1 MPTRLRQLGHL
12 LVHVRAVAT
21 GRSRTDPYLRRSLPH
36 YSVFVEGPVAAR
48 ACDADRDR
56 AVGLLRAGLADGRL
70 SHDTFLLRLDAAL
83 RAKTKPTLARLTAD
97 LRSPTTPL
105 RRLRDLVSGSGTSS
119 DSRSSPATAHCRIS
133 LPSLDAST
141 LVIGRRNY
149 CDVVLLDETV
159 SRVHASLAWS
169 DGQWV
174 VTDRGSKNGTWV
186 NGRRIWG
193 NCTVEPGDSLRLGR
207 VRVLLTEPRQQRSAV

>member
-1 MPTRLRQLGHL
+1 
-12 LVHVRAVAT
+12 
-21 GRSRTDPYLRRSLPH
+21 
-36 YSVFVEGPVAAR
+36 VEEPAGR

-56 AVGLLRAGLADGRL
+56 AVSLLRAGLGDGRL
-70 SHDTFLLRLDAAL
+70 SHDTFLVRLDAAL
-83 RAKTKPTLARLTAD
+83 RAKTKPVLAGLTAD

-105 RRLRDLVSGSGTSS
+105 RRLRDLVSGSGASP
-119 DSRSSPATAHCRIS
+119 DSRSSSRSSPPTADCRLS
-133 LPSLDAST
+133 LPSLDASA
-141 LVIGRRNY
+141 LVIGRRHQ
-149 CDVVLLDETV
+149 CDVVLLDDTV

-207 VRVLLTEPRQQRSAV
+207 VRVLLTQPGQQRFAV